1 MAKLKKE
8 DTLLEADRTKVPPP
22 LPHKKNTGSQSQ
34 SMTTAGTSGVSVLR
48 SGDPFGEAPE
58 PRMPKS
64 SLPEDKIDYFRTVI
78 RQKSET
84 LQRARDMYYELFSEA
99 EQWKNNCSSE
109 KTRADLAQKKLLEV
123 DEELQANLADRKDL
137 AKALEQME
145 TQVLNLTSQYN
156 LEKKTSHSL
165 TVQLTETNQE
175 LIQIKDQADNLLSQ
189 LNSLHAER
197 EEISTS
203 HLQQIQQLEEERA
216 RDKQYIQD
224 LETNFGEI
232 QNNKHALHEEIDL
245 LHTEIMQME
254 LSLESSQEASQ
265 ARIKELE
272 GLNSEQLAVVDSLHH
287 QLAVANEK
295 TTEIQNEL
303 FKKDEEYRAA
313 LNTISQLQNDLQETF
328 SGSEDSYQRVQV
340 AENKAQ
346 EAQAIAETLRAQLRQ
361 AEQRTQLLTDQLQT
375 LQAEVEHLSAERR
388 RYQDE
393 LAVFKKK
400 LITAESAIEAAAM
413 LKMKVV
419 RLEAQLKNQSR

>member
-1 MAKLKKE
+1 MAKKE

-22 LPHKKNTGSQSQ
+22 LPHKKIAGSQSQ
-34 SMTTAGTSGVSVLR
+34 SMATAGVSGVSALR

-64 SLPEDKIDYFRTVI
+64 SLPEDKIDYFRTIV
-78 RQKSET
+78 RQKSEA
-84 LQRARDMYYELFSEA
+84 LQRARDMYYELISEA
-99 EQWKNNCSSE
+99 EQWKNNCSLE
-109 KTRADLAQKKLLEV
+109 KTRADLAQTKLLEV

-156 LEKKTSHSL
+156 LEKKSSHSL
-165 TVQLTETNQE
+165 TLQLTETNQE
-175 LIQIKDQADNLLSQ
+175 LIQVKNQADNLLSQ
-189 LNSLHAER
+189 IDSLRAER
-197 EEISTS
+197 EEINTS
-203 HLQQIQQLEEERA
+203 HLQQIQQLKEELA
-216 RDKQYIQD
+216 KDKQYIQD
-224 LETNFGEI
+224 LETHFGEI
-232 QNNKHALHEEIDL
+232 QNNEHALHEEIDL
-245 LHTEIMQME
+245 LHTEIVQME

-272 GLNSEQLAVVDSLHH
+272 RLNSEQLAVVDSLRH

-295 TTEIQNEL
+295 TTE
-303 FKKDEEYRAA
+303 
-313 LNTISQLQNDLQETF
+313 
-328 SGSEDSYQRVQV
+328 
-340 AENKAQ
+340 NKAQ
-346 EAQAIAETLRAQLRQ
+346 ETQANTETLRAQLR
-361 AEQRTQLLTDQLQT
+361 ETKQRTQLLADQLQT
-375 LQAEVEHLSAERR
+375 LQSEAEHYSAERR
-388 RYQDE
+388 RYQEE